1 MPVRSRVLPA
11 FYRDSVVLMRVAEET
26 RRHPGVREAAL
37 FMGTPANLALLGHA
51 GLLDG
56 EARQARP
63 EDLVLAVAADTGEA
77 ADTALAFAQA
87 LLLVQRRAERDVR
100 GARPRTLDSAVRAL
114 PDANLAAISVPGP
127 FAAREAMG
135 ALRRGLHVF
144 LFSDNV
150 PLADEVALKREASRR
165 GLLCMGP
172 DCGTAYVG
180 GAGLGFANVVD
191 RGRVGCVAA
200 SGTGLQA
207 IACHLAVF
215 GEGISQGIGVGG
227 RDLSAEVGAEMTR
240 FALATLATDPG
251 TDVIVI
257 VSKPPHPDVVGR
269 LEAALAA
276 VRKPVVVCALGLP
289 PRVARGPVRWVS
301 TLVEA
306 AGAAAAAVR
315 GRPWTAR
322 PFDDLQRVRER
333 LARLGH
339 ARLQHGPGI
348 LGLFTGGT
356 LAHEARLVL
365 EPLVGT
371 VDDGEATGRTPGRH
385 RILDLGANRYTVG
398 RPHPMIDPAGR
409 AERITAAGE
418 DRETGV
424 LLLDL
429 VLGKGAHPDPAGP
442 VALAVEAAQ
451 RQAASRGRRLA
462 VVASVVGTARD
473 PQGLERQVVTLESA
487 GVEVLSS
494 NAEAARFAALILRP
508 ELAGSLLE
516 AAP

>member
-11 FYRDSVVLMRVAEET
+11 FYRDSVVLMRVADET
-26 RRHPGVREAAL
+26 RRRPGVREAAL
-37 FMGTPANLALLGHA
+37 FMGTPANLALLGQA

-56 EARQARP
+56 DARQARP
-63 EDLVLAVAADTGEA
+63 EDLVLAVAADSGEA
-77 ADTALAFAQA
+77 ADAALASAQA
-87 LLLVQRRAERDVR
+87 LLLSQRQTEREVR

-114 PDANLAAISVPGP
+114 PDSNLVAISVPGA
-127 FAAREAMG
+127 FAAREAMR

-150 PLADEVALKREASRR
+150 ALADEVLLKREASRR

-180 GAGLGFANVVD
+180 GTGLGFANVVD

-207 IACHLAVF
+207 IACHLAVL

-227 RDLSAEVGAEMTR
+227 RDLSAEVGGEMTR
-240 FALATLATDPG
+240 FALQALATDPG
-251 TDVIVI
+251 TDVIVV
-257 VSKPPHPDVVGR
+257 VSKPPHPDVVAR

-289 PRVARGPVRWVS
+289 PRAARGTVRWVS
-301 TLVEA
+301 TLAAA

-322 PFDDLQRVRER
+322 PFDDPQRVRER
-333 LARLGH
+333 LERVRH
-339 ARLQHGPGI
+339 AAAPHGPGI

-365 EPLVGT
+365 ELLVGA
-371 VDDGEATGRTPGRH
+371 VDDGEATDGTPARH
-385 RILDLGANRYTVG
+385 RILDLGADRYTVG
-398 RPHPMIDPAGR
+398 RPHPMIDAAGR
-409 AERITAAGE
+409 AERIAAAG
-418 DRETGV
+418 DNHETGV
-424 LLLDL
+424 VLLDL
-429 VLGKGAHPDPAGP
+429 VLGKGAHADPAGP
-442 VALAVEAAQ
+442 VARAVEAAQ
-451 RQAASRGRRLA
+451 RRAAERGRALA

-473 PQGLERQVVTLESA
+473 PQGLERQIVTLESA

-494 NAEAARFAALILRP
+494 NSEAARFAALILRP

>member
-1 MPVRSRVLPA
+1 
-11 FYRDSVVLMRVAEET
+11 
-26 RRHPGVREAAL
+26 
-37 FMGTPANLALLGHA
+37 
-51 GLLDG
+51 
-56 EARQARP
+56 
-63 EDLVLAVAADTGEA
+63 
-77 ADTALAFAQA
+77 
-87 LLLVQRRAERDVR
+87 
-100 GARPRTLDSAVRAL
+100 
-114 PDANLAAISVPGP
+114 
-127 FAAREAMG
+127 
-135 ALRRGLHVF
+135 
-144 LFSDNV
+144 
-150 PLADEVALKREASRR
+150 
-165 GLLCMGP
+165 
-172 DCGTAYVG
+172 
-180 GAGLGFANVVD
+180 
-191 RGRVGCVAA
+191 VAA

-371 VDDGEATGRTPGRH
+371 VDAGEATGRTPGRH